1 MVIEWPKV
9 GVLTPFELLQWS
21 HGDEEHEYEMITG
34 NFGFERA
41 MRGGVLGARRRSGL
55 GSRALFYLAK
65 SCSLEKNE
73 SSGL

>member
-41 MRGGVLGARRRSGL
+41 MRGGVLGARRRS
-55 GSRALFYLAK
+55 
-65 SCSLEKNE
+65 
-73 SSGL
+73 